1 MKKVLL
7 VIVLPLMMVFSTQ
20 VSAFGAPGI
29 FIPALIAVQGQ
40 VMVKDSQRTDDHFNK
55 PLVVEKASNGNYSFL
70 STSCEYTKC
79 SN

>member
-1 MKKVLL
+1 MKKVILAVVTSGL
-7 VIVLPLMMVFSTQ
+7 MMFSVNAKADPVMALPL
-20 VSAFGAPGI
+20 
-29 FIPALIAVQGQ
+29 LIALQGQ
-40 VMVKDSQRTDDHFNK
+40 LMVKDSQRQDDSFNK